1 MSAAAAILWG
11 SPNRLPP
18 RSAPKRSE
26 RLLAAASLLFYAE
39 GIRSVGIERIIKE
52 GEVTLAT
59 FYRRFP
65 RTVHLVVA

>member
-1 MSAAAAILWG
+1 V
-11 SPNRLPP
+11 P
-18 RSAPKRSE
+18 RSEARE